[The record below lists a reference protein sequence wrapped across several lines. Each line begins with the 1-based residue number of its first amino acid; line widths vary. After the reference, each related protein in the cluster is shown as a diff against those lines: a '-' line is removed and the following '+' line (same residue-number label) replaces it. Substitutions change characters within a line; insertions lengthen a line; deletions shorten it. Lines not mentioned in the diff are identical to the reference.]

1 MNSNPILSELR
12 IKAIII
18 FRVILVLKLR
28 LILHKI
34 PYLKWLKYILDK
46 NIISVQ
52 IAEELIS
59 KKGNFLLKKN

>member
-1 MNSNPILSELR
+1 MTSNPILSELR